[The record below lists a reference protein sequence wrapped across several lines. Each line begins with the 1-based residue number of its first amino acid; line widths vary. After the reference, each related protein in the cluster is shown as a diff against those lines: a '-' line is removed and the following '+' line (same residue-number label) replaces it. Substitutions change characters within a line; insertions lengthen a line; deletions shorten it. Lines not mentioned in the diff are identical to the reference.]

1 MKMKSSMKLK
11 AIMIITMLGMNLA
24 GCAQAQNKDGTFAS
38 ESGMEIQVDSMI
50 YKNESRPVYY
60 ARYGNRGCLFELRI
74 NDNLSAEVTEPVN
87 IGETSIAINPVIF
100 KSGKQSISISL
111 KPFPGRKTIVND
123 KPFRLEIGYYDFT
136 EKPDSMGNRIWHKVF
151 ELPEIEIPEEGLPQ
165 IEIEKEFDA
174 QVPCEITT
182 WDEYVDLRE
191 IPNIEQKVVEEY
203 KRVRQMIAEK
213 KINELKEYFW
223 PTYQEIGVTLYQ
235 SQKDIER
242 NWKGNVDVI
251 NKYSVNELQPIE
263 EYRMVFSTDGKSISL
278 KSKKHGG
285 FPAALL
291 FLRDE
296 KNSSYIKYGYIE
308 LHLSMKKGTNKLIP
322 VMI

>member
-1 MKMKSSMKLK
+1 
-11 AIMIITMLGMNLA
+11 
-24 GCAQAQNKDGTFAS
+24 
-38 ESGMEIQVDSMI
+38 
-50 YKNESRPVYY
+50 
-60 ARYGNRGCLFELRI
+60 
-74 NDNLSAEVTEPVN
+74 
-87 IGETSIAINPVIF
+87 ETSIAINPVIF

-174 QVPCEITT
+174 QVPYEITT

-242 NWKGNVDVI
+242 DWKGNVDVI

>member
-24 GCAQAQNKDGTFAS
+24 GCAQAQKKDGTFAP
-38 ESGMEIQVDSMI
+38 ESGMEIQVDSMV

-74 NDNLSAEVTEPVN
+74 NDNISAEVTEPVN

-165 IEIEKEFDA
+165 IEIEKEFEA
-174 QVPCEITT
+174 QVN
-182 WDEYVDLRE
+182 EYVDLRE
-191 IPNIEQKVVEEY
+191 ISNIEQKVVEEY

-223 PTYQEIGVTLYQ
+223 PSYQEIGVTLYQ

-242 NWKGNVDVI
+242 DWKGNVDII
-251 NKYSVNELQPIE
+251 NKYSVNELQAIE
-263 EYRMVFSTDGKSISL
+263 EYRMVFSTDGKSITL
-278 KSKKHGG
+278 KSKKLNGLPSALVFIRKKENGNG
-285 FPAALL
+285 F
-291 FLRDE
+291 
-296 KNSSYIKYGYIE
+296 KYGYIE

>member
-24 GCAQAQNKDGTFAS
+24 GCAQAQKKDGTFAS
-38 ESGMEIQVDSMI
+38 ESGMEIQVDSMV

-87 IGETSIAINPVIF
+87 IGETSIAINLVIF

-165 IEIEKEFDA
+165 IEIEKEFEA
-174 QVPCEITT
+174 QVPYEITT
-182 WDEYVDLRE
+182 WNEYVDLRE
-191 IPNIEQKVVEEY
+191 ISNIEQKVVEEY
-203 KRVRQMIAEK
+203 KRVRQMIAKK

-223 PTYQEIGVTLYQ
+223 PSYQEIGVTLYQ

-242 NWKGNVDVI
+242 DWKGNVDII
-251 NKYSVNELQPIE
+251 NKYSVNELQAIE
-263 EYRMVFSTDGKSISL
+263 EYRMVFSTDGKSITL
-278 KSKKHGG
+278 KSKKLNGLPSALVFIRKKENGNG
-285 FPAALL
+285 F
-291 FLRDE
+291 
-296 KNSSYIKYGYIE
+296 KYGYIE